1 MAVMTMRFALVPKH
15 RQGFTLVEI
24 MIVVAIIGIMASIAF
39 PNFVKARATA
49 QQKLCVTNLRILHET
64 KQQWAFESKAAS
76 TATPTVA
83 QIRAY
88 FGQSRMPVCP
98 ARGTYTLRRVDRDP
112 TCTRAAAGHTL

>member
-1 MAVMTMRFALVPKH
+1 MNIVQPAIARNQ
-15 RQGFTLVEI
+15 RRGFTLVEI

-49 QQKLCVTNLRILHET
+49 QQKLCMTNLRILHET

-88 FGQSRMPVCP
+88 FGQNRMPVCP
-98 ARGTYTLRRVDRDP
+98 ARGTYTLRRLDRNP
-112 TCTRAAAGHTL
+112 TCTRATSGHTL